1 KHVTT
6 PKTFARPQVT
16 REGLKNPR
24 RKGKLPGSALP
35 DPHPSW
41 APPRPEDPAGPGF
54 RAAPA
59 PLSPLRVAVRPRRP
73 IPGDHAPA
81 CKYARMQRYESA
93 PFTRG
98 HGSRE
103 RRHPLFA
110 ASRGCLAT
118 APPASPR
125 SLVQKTH
132 RSVIDWCGP
141 RTRASDVKDVEDV
154 SGVDTMPSN

>member
-1 KHVTT
+1 RGRGYRSAGESVS
-6 PKTFARPQVT
+6 FADSPLT
-16 REGLKNPR
+16 DL
-24 RKGKLPGSALP
+24 
-35 DPHPSW
+35 
-41 APPRPEDPAGPGF
+41 DPAAQRRASSDRAGRECG
-54 RAAPA
+54 AAPSA
-59 PLSPLRVAVRPRRP
+59 VSLFDVAIGHGGP
-73 IPGDHAPA
+73 IPGNTARA